1 MSDQEQ
7 LTHSQQ
13 NLSSASG
20 DLAQSSAPPSQDV
33 IDNVLSDFFGSGN
46 ELPVETIGGES
57 QQRPELRTITSEEFV
72 RRFRQE
78 TGQ

>member
-13 NLSSASG
+13 NLSSEAG